1 MKLRKIIFGEHG
13 FRKLKNIEIEIAEGI
28 TAIAGHNSIGKSTIL
43 GLIANCSGLNSG
55 ENTFFGKK
63 FQANFQDAFY
73 LDYHQDFYQ
82 YSENGTHKTSKMPKV
97 AIQYEHQHDDETVT
111 IEKICMVSTQKH
123 SIKKDHYKK
132 HMIKVEK
139 PAQTNHTLDF
149 PEAAPV
155 DSDRIDIW
163 RMRIIPRTNEHIL
176 REDLKSVY
184 KSSGKMPIPT
194 IYLGMSRMTP
204 IGEFEIELIDKM
216 AKRIDEESSKFI
228 FDSFNSVLPLRN
240 GNNTVTSHT
249 FKGSKK
255 SSYLPDFNHDSFS
268 ISLGQDSLSSIIT
281 ALASFEHLKRKDP
294 NYDGGILVI
303 DEVDAGL
310 HPRAQEKL
318 IELLHKQAK
327 KLNLQ
332 IILTTHSLTVI
343 KTLFLKNDHDGKK
356 VNNIVYLQDSNY
368 PRVMQEATYTKIKND
383 MLVLPHKDHKE
394 HASTVKLY
402 FEDDEALFV
411 FQKIL
416 KYLNITNNEHEFGV
430 NLNPISLKVGCS
442 ILMALHEADK
452 YFQNIVLIPDNDV
465 LTQERNREKVK
476 SCPLICPLPGNS
488 SFSPNTAGADRTPE
502 AILYDFLKRKSADGD
517 HTFWQSMPGTYTSD
531 YVTERVLTMTTSTSR
546 EKYKKWF
553 RNNQDFLEQAE
564 IVEKWCAEN
573 KGEVEKFISRLRTAI
588 DKSSKV
594 SGQT

>member
-13 FRKLKNIEIEIAEGI
+13 FRKLKNIEIDIAEGI

-55 ENTFFGKK
+55 ENSFFGKK

-82 YSENGTHKTSKMPKV
+82 YTDNGTSRKSQMPKV
-97 AIQYEHQHDDETVT
+97 VIQYEHQHHDENVI
-111 IEKICMVSTQKH
+111 IEKVCAVSTQKY
-123 SIKKDHYKK
+123 SIKKDSYKK
-132 HMIKVEK
+132 HMVKVEK
-139 PAQTNHTLDF
+139 PIEPNHTLDF
-149 PEAAPV
+149 SEDTAV
-155 DSDRIDIW
+155 DSERIDIW
-163 RMRIIPRTNEHIL
+163 RMRIIPRTNDSIL
-176 REDLKSVY
+176 NDELKLIY
-184 KSSGKMPIPT
+184 KGAAKIPIPT

-204 IGEFEIELIDKM
+204 IGEFEIELIDKT

-228 FDSFNSVLPLRN
+228 FDSFNSVLPLKGKN
-240 GNNTVTSHT
+240 SIVTSHT

-281 ALASFEHLKRKDP
+281 ALASFEYLKRKDP
-294 NYDGGILVI
+294 NYHGGILVI

-343 KTLFLKNDHDGKK
+343 KTLFLKNDHAGKK

-368 PRVMQEATYTKIKND
+368 PRVMQDATYTKIKND

-394 HASTVKLY
+394 HSLTVKLY
-402 FEDDEALFV
+402 FEDDEALFF

-416 KYLNITNNEHEFGV
+416 KYLNITNNKHEFGV

-465 LTQERNREKVK
+465 FTQERNREKIE

-488 SFSPNTAGADRTPE
+488 SFSPSTSGTDRTPE

-517 HTFWQSMPGTYTSD
+517 YTFWQSMPGTYTSD
-531 YVTERVLTMTTSTSR
+531 YVTERVLTLTTALNR
-546 EKYKKWF
+546 EKYKEWF
-553 RNNQDFLEQAE
+553 NSNQDFLEESE
-564 IVEKWCAEN
+564 IVEKWCSEN
-573 KGEVEKFISRLRTAI
+573 EQEIEKFISRLRIAI

>member
-82 YSENGTHKTSKMPKV
+82 YTDNGLPRASQMPKV
-97 AIQYEHQHDDETVT
+97 VIQYEHQHNNENVI
-111 IEKICMVSTQKH
+111 IEKACAVSTQKY
-123 SIKKDHYKK
+123 SIKKDSYKK
-132 HMIKVEK
+132 HMVKVDK
-139 PAQTNHTLDF
+139 PIEPNQTLDF
-149 PEAAPV
+149 LEDSPV
-155 DSDRIDIW
+155 DPEQIDIW
-163 RMRIIPRTNEHIL
+163 RMRIIPRTNDKIL
-176 REDLKSVY
+176 NDELKSIY
-184 KSSGKMPIPT
+184 KGAAKIPIPT

-228 FDSFNSVLPLRN
+228 FDSFNSVLPLKGEN
-240 GNNTVTSHT
+240 SKVTSHT

-383 MLVLPHKDHKE
+383 MLVLPHKDKE
-394 HASTVKLY
+394 HALTVKLY
-402 FEDDEALFV
+402 FEDDEALFF

-416 KYLNITNNEHEFGV
+416 KYRNLTNHEHEFGV
-430 NLNPISLKVGCS
+430 HLNPIPLKVGCS
-442 ILMALHEADK
+442 ILMELHEADK
-452 YFQNIVLIPDNDV
+452 YFQNIVLIPDNDI
-465 LTQERNREKVK
+465 LTQERNRKKIE
-476 SCPLICPLPGNS
+476 SSPLICPLPGNS
-488 SFSPNTAGADRTPE
+488 SFTVNTAGTERTPE
-502 AILYDFLKRKSADGD
+502 AILYNFLQRKSADD
-517 HTFWQSMPGTYTSD
+517 DYTFWQSMPGTYTSD

-553 RNNQDFLEQAE
+553 RSNQDFFEQAE
-564 IVEKWCAEN
+564 IIEKWCSEN
-573 KGEVEKFISRLRTAI
+573 EEEVDKFISRLRTAI